1 MGCQIPT
8 VRRVT
13 LSAPQTGFA
22 RTGCRRVDVVRVVSV
37 GARLPPPSTHP
48 PNQKEALGAPCQH
61 FIIKYK
67 VFGALYIRAFGPQ
80 QPETQCTEGA
90 TVPAAVLRS
99 QLPRSASLGGS
110 GVT

>member
-1 MGCQIPT
+1 MGCRIPT

-13 LSAPQTGFA
+13 LLAPQTGFA
-22 RTGCRRVDVVRVVSV
+22 RTGCRLVDVARVVSV

-48 PNQKEALGAPCQH
+48 PNQKEVLGAPCRR

-67 VFGALYIRAFGPQ
+67 VLGALYIRAFGPQ
-80 QPETQCTEGA
+80 QRETRCTEGA
-90 TVPAAVLRS
+90 AVPAAALRS
-99 QLPRSASLGGS
+99 RLPRSASLGGS